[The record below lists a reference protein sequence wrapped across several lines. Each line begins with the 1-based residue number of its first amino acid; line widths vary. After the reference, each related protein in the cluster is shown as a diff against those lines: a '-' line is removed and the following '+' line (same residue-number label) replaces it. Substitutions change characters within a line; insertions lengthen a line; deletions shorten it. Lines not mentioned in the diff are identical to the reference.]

1 MDVGK
6 YQLIRKLA
14 AGGMAEVFLAKA
26 VGPGG
31 FEKTLVLKRILPHL
45 AEDPSFVEM
54 FLGEARLV
62 ARLNH
67 PHIVQIF
74 DFGESEG
81 TYFLAMEFI
90 DGPNLRRWRREARSR
105 GLLLP
110 PNICAKVVALA
121 AEGLAFA
128 HDFEDPVTGQA
139 LGLIHRDV
147 SPDNI
152 LVSRQGAVKVVD
164 FGIAKVV
171 GQKHRTQT
179 GMVKGKVPY
188 MPPEQVRGEPL
199 DRRVDVYAL
208 GVVLYELLTGHLPF
222 EEASAVATM
231 HAVLEREPVPV
242 SRHREDIP
250 QALQS
255 IISVALRKKRED
267 RYPDCRALQADLERF
282 VMSTGEPV
290 GAYQLARSIA
300 LTVDEHVVP
309 TPVTMTPSED
319 APVPTTPLES
329 EGVNSTAPEWGG
341 PTAELREATE
351 PRPRGESRAAGK
363 WVVPAVLMGCV
374 LIAAAGGWVMLGGER
389 ASAPG
394 VTQAVGGGDA
404 PGVQER
410 VVEPVREEPPLPGA
424 RGDTGGA
431 VMPMPVARDDETTGH
446 GVDAGSEVRVV
457 QVEPGEADEEP
468 SALVVKQGGRKE
480 KPRVR
485 RGASAVP
492 ASVDTS
498 TKETREKGAA
508 MGSVE
513 FRIRPYAAI
522 YLNGKLLGETPMD
535 IVALPAKRYSVTVVN
550 TQLGKSVTRDL
561 EVTAGALSIFKLNLL
576 QP

>member
-1 MDVGK
+1 M
-6 YQLIRKLA
+6 
-14 AGGMAEVFLAKA
+14 
-26 VGPGG
+26 
-31 FEKTLVLKRILPHL
+31 
-45 AEDPSFVEM
+45 
-54 FLGEARLV
+54 
-62 ARLNH
+62 
-67 PHIVQIF
+67 
-74 DFGESEG
+74 
-81 TYFLAMEFI
+81 
-90 DGPNLRRWRREARSR
+90 
-105 GLLLP
+105 
-110 PNICAKVVALA
+110 
-121 AEGLAFA
+121 
-128 HDFEDPVTGQA
+128 
-139 LGLIHRDV
+139 
-147 SPDNI
+147 
-152 LVSRQGAVKVVD
+152 
-164 FGIAKVV
+164 
-171 GQKHRTQT
+171 
-179 GMVKGKVPY
+179 
-188 MPPEQVRGEPL
+188 

-208 GVVLYELLTGHLPF
+208 GVVLYELLTGRLPF

-309 TPVTMTPSED
+309 TPVTMNPSED

-341 PTAELREATE
+341 PTAELRETTE
-351 PRPRGESRAAGK
+351 PRPREASRAAGK
-363 WVVPAVLMGCV
+363 RVVPVVLMVCV
-374 LIAAAGGWVMLGGER
+374 LIAAAGGWVMLRGER
-389 ASAPG
+389 VSALG
-394 VTQAVGGGDA
+394 VTQAVRGGDA
-404 PGVQER
+404 PVVQER
-410 VVEPVREEPPLPGA
+410 VVEPVREEAPLPGA

-446 GVDAGSEVRVV
+446 GVDAGSVV
-457 QVEPGEADEEP
+457 QVEPGDVDEEP